1 MNVFVDSGFYIA
13 TIVRNDQHATL
24 AKKAAAQKVTYIT
37 SAPVINE
44 TLRHLQN
51 RGLLSSAL
59 QFLMEAERGGMGQI
73 IYVDASLQADAWRLF
88 HKYAGAGASPVDCV
102 SFAIMNRFSI
112 KRAYTFDKHFT
123 TAGFQILE
131 E

>member
-1 MNVFVDSGFYIA
+1 MTVFVDSSFYVA
-13 TIVRNDQHATL
+13 TIIGRDQHASR
-24 AKKAAAQKVTYIT
+24 ARKAAREKVTHIT
-37 SAPVINE
+37 SSLVISE
-44 TLRHLQN
+44 TIGYLQ
-51 RGLLSSAL
+51 RKGFLSPAL
-59 QFLMEAERGGMGQI
+59 QFLLEAQRGTLAQVI
-73 IYVDASLQADAWRLF
+73 HVDPMLDAEGWRLF

>member
-13 TIVRNDQHATL
+13 TIVRNDQHAKL

-51 RGLLSSAL
+51 RGLLSAAL
-59 QFLMEAERGGMGQI
+59 QFLMEA
-73 IYVDASLQADAWRLF
+73 
-88 HKYAGAGASPVDCV
+88 
-102 SFAIMNRFSI
+102 
-112 KRAYTFDKHFT
+112 
-123 TAGFQILE
+123 
-131 E
+131 